1 MTESPLFLLF
11 LLQFIFI
18 LLNAIFA
25 GAEIAVLTM
34 NSNKLA
40 QLAAAGDKRAQRLT
54 NLTEQPSIFLST
66 IQVGITLINL
76 LSSAVATQ
84 NFSDRLVEWFLGIGI
99 NAPRLVINL
108 LSVAI
113 ITLLLTYFTVLLG
126 ELIPKRIAMEKAE
139 QIALSLSGL
148 IYVLAR
154 IFTPAVWLFTVSTN
168 GLLRLFGIDPN
179 KQKDDNTEEEI
190 RLILDAAKARGT
202 ILPSEQSM
210 IHNIFEFDDISAGE
224 IMTHRV
230 EVSLLWLDETDEQW
244 EQTILQSR
252 YSAYPVCSESP
263 DHIIGVLK
271 TKDYLRLKNRTR
283 ENVMKKAVH
292 PAFFIPESV
301 RADVL
306 FRNMQK
312 SRNHFAVVVDDYGGM
327 SGIITMNDLLEQLV
341 GDLEDDDTMPREE
354 PPIERIDSQ
363 TWRIRGTAPLDE
375 VAEQLGVS
383 LPEDDYDTFGGFV
396 FGLLGTIPSDGSTPE
411 LEEYGL
417 KIKVTKIKN
426 DRLETAVVCLAD
438 SEAEPSSESED

>member
-84 NFSDRLVEWFLGIGI
+84 NFSDRLVDWFLGIGI

-230 EVSLLWLDETDEQW
+230 EVSCCGWMKLMSSGRDHLRAGIQPIRSVPKV
-244 EQTILQSR
+244 QTILS
-252 YSAYPVCSESP
+252 
-263 DHIIGVLK
+263 GFK
-271 TKDYLRLKNRTR
+271 TKDYC
-283 ENVMKKAVH
+283 
-292 PAFFIPESV
+292 
-301 RADVL
+301 
-306 FRNMQK
+306 
-312 SRNHFAVVVDDYGGM
+312 G
-327 SGIITMNDLLEQLV
+327 
-341 GDLEDDDTMPREE
+341 
-354 PPIERIDSQ
+354 
-363 TWRIRGTAPLDE
+363 
-375 VAEQLGVS
+375 
-383 LPEDDYDTFGGFV
+383 
-396 FGLLGTIPSDGSTPE
+396 
-411 LEEYGL
+411 
-417 KIKVTKIKN
+417 
-426 DRLETAVVCLAD
+426 
-438 SEAEPSSESED
+438 